1 LAILRVFLFAIPGLS
16 VIQSFAPYAI
26 KDSMNE
32 GEVSYWP
39 RRVHYGA
46 GSLSRLASIV
56 KSLGGNRVMVICGQ
70 TVASGAMLEKVRSAL
85 GEHYVGAFTDVR
97 AQTPLPEL
105 SRAASEVRAHGADT
119 LVSVGG
125 GSAIDAAKGVVLY
138 SATNGDLLPYS
149 IQYAAK
155 GMERRRLGTSPFLHI
170 AVPTT
175 AGSGSDVMPTAGIR
189 DPQQG
194 KKILF
199 WDDRL
204 VPDATILDPEMAV
217 HAGARLTAASGM
229 TAVARSIEAL
239 YSKHRNP
246 MSTGLALHSARLLLK
261 WLPVAV
267 NHPGDLEARQN
278 CQMACAMAS
287 TASLNAM
294 ASLVHPLGHI
304 FGGRYGLQ
312 HGIAHAIL
320 LPPSIRRLLPCIGT
334 DYNDVMD
341 ALGCPKASSSQ
352 EAADLACG
360 ALSALLHSLPLPQS
374 LKDVGVKHEELA
386 SIASAASREYMLS
399 SLPIALTPAD
409 IERVL
414 QEAW

>member
-1 LAILRVFLFAIPGLS
+1 MKEA
-16 VIQSFAPYAI
+16 
-26 KDSMNE
+26 
-32 GEVSYWP
+32 EVSYWP

-46 GSLSRLASIV
+46 GSLSRLGSIV
-56 KSLGGNRVMVICGQ
+56 QYLGGKRVMVICGQ
-70 TVASGAMLEKVRSAL
+70 TVAGGVMLEQVKSAL
-85 GEHYVGAFTDVR
+85 GVHYAGAFTDVR

-105 SRAASEVRAHGADT
+105 SRAAAQVQKLGADT
-119 LVSVGG
+119 VVSVGG
-125 GSAIDAAKGVVLY
+125 GSAIDAAKGVALY
-138 SATNGDLLPYS
+138 LATDGDLLPYS
-149 IQYAAK
+149 IRFADQ
-155 GMERRRLGTSPFLHI
+155 GMERRRLERSPLLHI

-189 DPQQG
+189 DPQQS

-267 NHPGDLEARQN
+267 KHPDHLEARQN

-287 TASLNAM
+287 TASINAM

-320 LPPSIRRLLPCIGT
+320 LPPSMGRLLPCIGA

-341 ALGCPKASSSQ
+341 ALGCPRASSAQ
-352 EAADLACG
+352 EAAARASG
-360 ALSALLHSLPLPQS
+360 ALTALLQSLPLPQS
-374 LKDVGVKHEELA
+374 LKEVGVKREDLPL
-386 SIASAASREYMLS
+386 IASAASKEYMLS
-399 SLPIALTPAD
+399 SLPTPLSSSD
-409 IERVL
+409 IEQVL

>member
-1 LAILRVFLFAIPGLS
+1 
-16 VIQSFAPYAI
+16 
-26 KDSMNE
+26 MNE

-39 RRVHYGA
+39 RKVHYGA
-46 GSLSRLASIV
+46 GSVSRLGSIV
-56 KSLGGNRVMVICGQ
+56 KFLGGSRVMVICGQ
-70 TVASGAMLEKVRSAL
+70 TVAGGAMLERVKSAL
-85 GEHYVGAFTDVR
+85 GEHYVGSFTEVR
-97 AQTPLPEL
+97 AQTPLTEL
-105 SRAASEVRAHGADT
+105 SRAASQVQTNGADT

-138 SATNGDLLPYS
+138 LATHGDLLPYS

-155 GMERRRLGTSPFLHI
+155 GMDRRRLDHSPLLHI
-170 AVPTT
+170 AIPTT

-189 DPQQG
+189 DTQQS

-199 WDDRL
+199 WDDQL

-246 MSTGLALHSARLLLK
+246 MSSGLALHSARLLLK

-287 TASLNAM
+287 TASINAM
-294 ASLVHPLGHI
+294 ASLVHPLGHV

-320 LPPSIRRLLPCIGT
+320 LPPSLRRLLPCIGT
-334 DYNDVMD
+334 DYNYVMD

-352 EAADLACG
+352 EAADLAHE
-360 ALSALLHSLPLPQS
+360 ALTALLRSLPLPQS
-374 LKDVGVKHEELA
+374 LKAVGVKHEELA
-386 SIASAASREYMLS
+386 SISSAASKEYMLS
-399 SLPIALTPAD
+399 SLPTTLTSSD
-409 IERVL
+409 IEQVL
-414 QEAW
+414 NEAW

>member
-1 LAILRVFLFAIPGLS
+1 
-16 VIQSFAPYAI
+16 
-26 KDSMNE
+26 MNE

-39 RRVHYGA
+39 KRVHYGA
-46 GSLSRLASIV
+46 GSVSRLGSIIQR
-56 KSLGGNRVMVICGQ
+56 LGGHRVLVICGQ
-70 TVASGAMLEKVRSAL
+70 TVAGGSMLEKVKSAL

-97 AQTPLPEL
+97 AQTPLSEL
-105 SRAASEVRAHGADT
+105 SRAASEVQAKGADT
-119 LVSVGG
+119 VVSVGG

-138 SATNGDLLPYS
+138 LATNGDLLPYS
-149 IQYAAK
+149 IQYAAQ
-155 GMERRRLGTSPFLHI
+155 GMERRRLESSPLLHI

-189 DPQQG
+189 DTQQS

-246 MSTGLALHSARLLLK
+246 MSSGLALHSARLLIK

-267 NHPGDLEARQN
+267 NEPGNLEARQN

-287 TASLNAM
+287 TASINAM
-294 ASLVHPLGHI
+294 ASLVHPLGHV

-334 DYNDVMD
+334 DYNPVMD
-341 ALGCPKASSSQ
+341 ALGCPKASSSE
-352 EAADLACG
+352 EAADLAHE
-360 ALSALLHSLPLPQS
+360 ALTALLRSLPLPQS
-374 LKDVGVKHEELA
+374 LKAVGVKHEDLA
-386 SIASAASREYMLS
+386 SISSAASKEYMLS
-399 SLPIALTPAD
+399 SLPTALTSAD
-409 IERVL
+409 IEKVL